1 MRHNGASGRSWD
13 LTWAPYA
20 YHIVQWKDRKV
31 GNGLVGGG
39 RNLPRWLTLVDV
51 GLKIGISSIKSTR
64 EIGGPRQERPQKRH
78 LSPDKRPRRFVRIAP
93 EIFQNLLS
101 GHP

>member
-13 LTWAPYA
+13 VTWAPYA

-64 EIGGPRQERPQKRH
+64 EIGGPRQERPQADPEKAPFPGQEAPPIC
-78 LSPDKRPRRFVRIAP
+78 PDCT
-93 EIFQNLLS
+93 
-101 GHP
+101 